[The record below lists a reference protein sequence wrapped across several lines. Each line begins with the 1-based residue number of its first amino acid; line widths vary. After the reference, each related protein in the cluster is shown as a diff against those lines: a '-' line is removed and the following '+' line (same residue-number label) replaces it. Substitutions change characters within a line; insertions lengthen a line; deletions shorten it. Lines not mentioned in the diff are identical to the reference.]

1 MKSTF
6 FLGRGY
12 GIREDCGVSVMVSEE
27 RLSLDDAADAI
38 LAARAVDG
46 DVRAFEVIVR
56 RHGPLMRAYAT
67 RILGSNSDADDV
79 VQDTFI
85 TAWERLNELQDPAA
99 TKAWLMRI
107 TSRKAIDRIRARRS
121 DQPLGEWDVAAPES
135 ESPHHQAEAASQRER
150 LTRALDTLS
159 EAQRQCWTLR
169 EIGGHSYAEIAEEL
183 DVPPSTVRGLLAR
196 ARQKLMQE
204 MEEWR

>member
-1 MKSTF
+1 M
-6 FLGRGY
+6 
-12 GIREDCGVSVMVSEE
+12 SVMVSDE
-27 RLSLDDAADAI
+27 RSSLDDAADAT

-85 TAWERLNELQDPAA
+85 TAWERLGELQDPAA

-107 TSRKAIDRIRARRS
+107 TSRKAIDRIRARRT
-121 DQPLGEWDVAAPES
+121 DQPFGEWDVPAPES

-150 LTRALDTLS
+150 LTRALATLS
-159 EAQRQCWTLR
+159 EAQRECWTLR

>member
-1 MKSTF
+1 MSLERTP
-6 FLGRGY
+6 
-12 GIREDCGVSVMVSEE
+12 VSVMVSED
-27 RLSLDDAADAI
+27 RSSLSDATDAI

-85 TAWERLNELQDPAA
+85 TAWKRLHELQDPAA

-107 TSRKAIDRIRARRS
+107 TSRKAIDRIRARRT

-135 ESPHHQAEAASQRER
+135 ESPHNLAEAASQRER
-150 LTRALDTLS
+150 LTRALGTLS
-159 EAQRQCWTLR
+159 ESQRECWTLR

-183 DVPPSTVRGLLAR
+183 DLPPSTVRGLLAR

>member
-1 MKSTF
+1 
-6 FLGRGY
+6 
-12 GIREDCGVSVMVSEE
+12 VSVMVSDE
-27 RLSLDDAADAI
+27 RSSLDDAPDAI
-38 LAARAVDG
+38 LTARAVDG
-46 DVRAFEVIVR
+46 DERAFEVIVR

-85 TAWERLNELQDPAA
+85 TAWERLHELQDPAA

-107 TSRKAIDRIRARRS
+107 TSRKAIDRIRARRA
-121 DQPLGEWDVAAPES
+121 DQPLGEWDVAAPDS
-135 ESPHHQAEAASQRER
+135 ESPHNRAEAASQRER
-150 LTRALDTLS
+150 LTRALGTLS
-159 EAQRQCWTLR
+159 ESQRECWTLR

-183 DVPPSTVRGLLAR
+183 DLPPSTVRGLLAR